1 MSLVG
6 PPPPPTTNP
15 LRRLW
20 MDVRNDRRPHE
31 PPFPAGDTDYSLAR
45 ARRMVRDPLGVLLE
59 AYERYG
65 PVFTLRV
72 FHERIVW
79 VLGPAAN
86 HHVLVS
92 NAPNFLWREGHFRE
106 LLPLLGDG
114 LLTIDGDFHRR
125 SRRIVLPAF
134 HHERIAAATGLMVEE
149 TRRAMAGLRDGAR
162 LDLYAWMRSLAMRI
176 AMRALFGLDPDRER
190 EIDAAAEFERALAF
204 YGNDYWMQVA
214 RGPGSPYARMQQARG
229 RLDRLVFGE
238 IARRRA
244 TGERGEDILSL
255 LLDAE
260 DEDGSR
266 LSDRHVRDEV
276 MTLLFAGHDTTT
288 STVAFLAHEL
298 AGAPAWADR
307 IADEG
312 RAVLGDRAPDA
323 ATLMGGGLPELD
335 MVLDEVL
342 RMYPAAWVG
351 PRRSVEPFEISG
363 VRAPGG
369 VPVNYSSWASHR
381 LPDVWEEPDAFRP
394 SRFGPDAR
402 TRIPKGAYVPFG
414 GGSRICLGMR
424 FGQLEIK
431 VITTLL
437 LRSWRLGLEPGWR
450 LAVRQTPTIGP
461 AGGLPVLVAR
471 APAPVS
477 HAAA

>member
-1 MSLVG
+1 MSLAG

-20 MDVRNDRRPHE
+20 MDVRNDRRHHE
-31 PPFPAGDTDYSLAR
+31 PPFPPGDPDYSLTR
-45 ARRMVRDPLGVLLE
+45 TRRMVRDPLGVLLE

-65 PVFTLRV
+65 PVFTLRI

-79 VLGPAAN
+79 VLGPEAN
-86 HHVLVS
+86 HHVLVA
-92 NAPNFLWREGHFRE
+92 NAANFVWREGHFRE

-134 HHERIAAATGLMVEE
+134 HHERIAGATGLMIEE
-149 TRRAMAGLRDGAR
+149 TERAMAGLRDGAGIDVYR
-162 LDLYAWMRSLAMRI
+162 WTRSLAMRI

-190 EIDAAAEFERALAF
+190 DLDAAAEFHRALAF
-204 YGNDYWMQVA
+204 YGKDYWMQVP
-214 RGPGSPYARMQQARG
+214 RGPGTPFARMQRARAQ
-229 RLDRLVFGE
+229 LDRLVFGE
-238 IARRRA
+238 IARRRT
-244 TGERGEDILSL
+244 TGERGEDVLSL

-266 LSDRHVRDEV
+266 LSDRHVRDQV

-288 STVAFLAHEL
+288 ATIAFLVHEL
-298 AGAPAWADR
+298 AGAPVWADR
-307 IADEG
+307 VAKEG
-312 RAVLGDRAPDA
+312 RSVLDDRALDA

-335 MVLDEVL
+335 MVIDEVL
-342 RMYPAAWVG
+342 RLYPAAWVG
-351 PRRSVEPFEISG
+351 PRRSVAPFAIAG
-363 VRAPGG
+363 VGVPGG
-369 VPVNYSSWASHR
+369 VSVNYSSWASHR
-381 LPDVWEEPDAFRP
+381 LPDVWEAPDAFRP
-394 SRFGPDAR
+394 QRFTPEAR
-402 TRIPKGAYVPFG
+402 ARIPKGAYVPFG

-431 VITTLL
+431 VIATLL
-437 LRSWRLGLEPGWR
+437 LRSWRFELEPGWQ

-461 AGGLPVLVAR
+461 AGGLPVRVRR
-471 APAPVS
+471 APAPAQR
-477 HAAA
+477 AAA